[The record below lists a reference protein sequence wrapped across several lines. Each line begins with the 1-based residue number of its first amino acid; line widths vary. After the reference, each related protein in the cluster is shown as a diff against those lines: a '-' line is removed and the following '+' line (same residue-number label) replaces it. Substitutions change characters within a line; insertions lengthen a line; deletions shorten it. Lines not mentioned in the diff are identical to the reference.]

1 MALPFLFFFL
11 LHIFESLQIFT
22 LCVQELDMI
31 VEAYND
37 WGVHDDTIEKV
48 SQQMRNGITA

>member
-1 MALPFLFFFL
+1 
-11 LHIFESLQIFT
+11 
-22 LCVQELDMI
+22 MI